1 MGHVLVKWDAPTHT
15 TFLLGFFFGVHK
27 KYLGVSQA
35 IYEHMYSDTGWDKVG
50 PPLTQVPLIYYIR
63 LEDFKQKLKGRRELR
78 I

>member
-1 MGHVLVKWDAPTHT
+1 
-15 TFLLGFFFGVHK
+15 
-27 KYLGVSQA
+27 VSQA